1 MSSEKNAVPVQSQ
14 PSRVVFGT
22 TLEESLEVAQIANL
36 PAIVF
41 RCIQYLELKKADQEE
56 GIYRLSGSSAVIKSL
71 KDRFNSGTLA
81 SSVLTI
87 QRLNLGVNQYAEG
100 DIDLLASDEYWD
112 PHAIAGLLKTFMRE
126 LPASILTRELHTRFL
141 SVIGKCGFLKKV
153 A

>member
-1 MSSEKNAVPVQSQ
+1 M
-14 PSRVVFGT
+14 FGT
-22 TLEESLEVAQIANL
+22 TLQESLEVAQIANL

-71 KDRFNSGTLA
+71 KDRFN
-81 SSVLTI
+81 
-87 QRLNLGVNQYAEG
+87 LGAFVPCIFSIKGLSHGANQFTEG
-100 DIDLLASDEYWD
+100 DVDLLASDDYWD

-141 SVIGKCGFLKKV
+141 SVIGEYAF
-153 A
+153 